1 MLVKSLLQQS
11 GFFFFHVE
19 FDRYAGS
26 NVSLSPPPPLSPFSP
41 PSLSGG
47 TDAGPNRGDS
57 IALKKKDYNTAQA
70 AKLHLENVQ
79 RQERKLR

>member
-1 MLVKSLLQQS
+1 MLIKRLLVPS
-11 GFFFFHVE
+11 DFPFFHLKNLA
-19 FDRYAGS
+19 DALARI
-26 NVSLSPPPPLSPFSP
+26 SLSIC
-41 PSLSGG
+41 G
-47 TDAGPNRGDS
+47 TDAGSNRGDS

>member
-1 MLVKSLLQQS
+1 MLVKSLLLQS
-11 GFFFFHVE
+11 DFFFFHVK

-26 NVSLSPPPPLSPFSP
+26 NVSLSPSSS

-47 TDAGPNRGDS
+47 TNAGSNRGDS

>member
-1 MLVKSLLQQS
+1 MLVKSLLLQS
-11 GFFFFHVE
+11 GFFFFHVK

-26 NVSLSPPPPLSPFSP
+26 NVSLPPPPSLSPFF
-41 PSLSGG
+41 SLSGG